1 MQTSV
6 VFPRYLVTWLYTRV
20 GTKEATELKI
30 FFFFS
35 QEFFLILKIMA
46 ELSFAEQC
54 SEQ

>member
-1 MQTSV
+1 MQTNV

-20 GTKEATELKI
+20 GTKEATELKDC
-30 FFFFS
+30 FFS
-35 QEFFLILKIMA
+35 QDFFLILKIMA